1 MSIDSY
7 QEPLPTVAYA
17 LLGMLA
23 REPLSG
29 YDIARQLLTTLGFFW
44 QAPHSQIY
52 PELARL
58 EARGLVTHARV
69 EQRERPDKKIYSIT
83 PAGREALARW
93 VVLPPLP
100 NPVRDELVLKTF
112 SLWLAERPQ
121 ALALYENEA
130 HAHAQRLA
138 EYQAFASV
146 MQRECGP
153 ALRDPGSA
161 WFATYATLQRG
172 IRTEQAAIEWCEWV
186 ADQLAA
192 RHESVDQR
200 DEQPSRPV
208 PPATTTALF
217 RGMQQVLG
225 GDSASS
231 ATSSTRRRRRRAGA

>member
-1 MSIDSY
+1 MSIDAY
-7 QEPLPTVAYA
+7 EAKLPSVAYA

-29 YDIARQLLTTLGFFW
+29 YDIARQLRTTLGFFW
-44 QAPHSQIY
+44 AAPHSQIY

-58 EARGLVTHARV
+58 EARALVTHARV
-69 EQRERPDKKIYSIT
+69 EQTERPDKKIYSIT
-83 PAGREALARW
+83 PAGRDALARW

-100 NPVRDELVLKTF
+100 TPVRDELLLKTF
-112 SLWLAERPQ
+112 SVWLADRPQ
-121 ALALYENEA
+121 AVALFQDQARA
-130 HAHAQRLA
+130 HARQLA
-138 EYQAFASV
+138 EYQAFARV

-153 ALRDPGSA
+153 ALQDPGSA

-172 IRTEQAAIEWCEWV
+172 IGTEQSAIEWCEWV
-186 ADQLAA
+186 ADQLVA
-192 RHESVDQR
+192 RPESVDQR
-200 DEQPSRPV
+200 DDQPSRPV

-231 ATSSTRRRRRRAGA
+231 ATSSTRQRRRRAGK